1 MLARILGFMTLCLFV
16 VSCSPA
22 EQESVNF
29 NALEKRVVSPDE
41 IAEAQ
46 TESNVVNEA
55 HPKSAAQWLGDYAS
69 VRILREQAGLYVEEE
84 SYFQAAQLYEKA
96 AKLGE
101 SFPSSSSR
109 TLLLSA
115 AEHYVKASE
124 NALAL
129 KALQEAAEKGARWS
143 DYVEFSAKYSDL
155 RDEEAFQSIISK
167 LENNRDIFEKRY
179 QDPEKTPLIF
189 SDVKRFWKAYDLA
202 LNEESDE
209 KKAAIFRHFYLAE
222 GSPGLIDYHWIKT
235 GTAEELVKRINE
247 IPGFYDGIRDRTLT
261 AESYGVDIRAGF
273 RRFKAIYPEAYFPPV
288 TFVIGRLN
296 SGGTAG
302 EEGMLIGLDVW
313 SWTEGVPLDG
323 ISTGF
328 QKVLQSFSLE
338 SLPWVVVHEQVH
350 AMQSYSGEP
359 SLLLSVLQEGSAD
372 FLAKLALPEQS
383 NPPHYEWGLQHETRI
398 WARFVEEM
406 DGNDLSNWIGN
417 NSSNIAADWHAD
429 VGYFLGARIA
439 EAYYKQA
446 EDKEQAVRDLLY
458 VNNPHDVLV
467 ASGYAEKFR

>member
-1 MLARILGFMTLCLFV
+1 MLTRLFAFSMLSLFIA
-16 VSCSPA
+16 SCSTA
-22 EQESVNF
+22 NSNGNTSQSFEGTSSSKDSNAINLTRDDGSVQYNG
-29 NALEKRVVSPDE
+29 
-41 IAEAQ
+41 
-46 TESNVVNEA
+46 
-55 HPKSAAQWLGDYAS
+55 AAWLGDYAS
-69 VRILREQAGLYVEEE
+69 VQILQEQAELYVETTKYLE
-84 SYFQAAQLYEKA
+84 AARLYEKA
-96 AKLGE
+96 AKIGE
-101 SFPSSSSR
+101 GLPSKSGLPLYLN
-109 TLLLSA
+109 T
-115 AEHYVKASE
+115 AEYYIKVGE
-124 NALAL
+124 NGRAL
-129 KALQEAAEKGARWS
+129 KALRRAAEKGARWAN
-143 DYVEFSAKYSDL
+143 YVETAEKFSAL
-155 RDEEAFQSIISK
+155 RGNESFHSLISELQNNHVDYKKSYANPDE
-167 LENNRDIFEKRY
+167 
-179 QDPEKTPLIF
+179 TPLVF
-189 SDVKRFWKAYDLA
+189 SDVEKFWEAFDLA
-202 LNEESDE
+202 VNEGNSA
-209 KKAAIFRHFYLAE
+209 KQAAIFRHYYLAQ

-235 GTAEELVKRINE
+235 GTAEQLVERVNE
-247 IPGFYDGIRDRTLT
+247 IPEFYNGIREQTLI
-261 AESYGVDIRAGF
+261 AETYEIEIRNGF
-273 RRFKAIYPEAYFPPV
+273 RRFKTVYPEAYFPPV

-323 ISTGF
+323 ISKGF

-383 NPPHYEWGLQHETRI
+383 NPPYYEWGLQHETRI

-406 DGNDLSNWIGN
+406 DGDDLSNWIGN
-417 NSSNIAADWHAD
+417 NSSDISADWHAD

-458 VNNPHDVLV
+458 VKNPHNVLV